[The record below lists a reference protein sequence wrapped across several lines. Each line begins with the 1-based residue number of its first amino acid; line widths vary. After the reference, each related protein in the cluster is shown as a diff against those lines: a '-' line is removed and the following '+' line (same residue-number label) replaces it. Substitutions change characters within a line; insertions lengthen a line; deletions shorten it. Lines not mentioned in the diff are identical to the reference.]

1 MRIDGSNLLVAAQAQ
16 PRAATNPSGNAG
28 QTRFEAV
35 DFRKPPAV
43 QGETL
48 ATPAPMS
55 RPGALLDIKI

>member
-16 PRAATNPSGNAG
+16 PRTAPNQTGNAG
-28 QTRFEAV
+28 QTRFEAL
-35 DFRKPPAV
+35 DFRKAPAV
-43 QGETL
+43 QGETP